1 MNRYLIAA
9 TNPNKER
16 KCKKKIYRIDNKE
29 RKRKKKS
36 TDLISKAIV
45 IQPYIN

>member
-16 KCKKKIYRIDNKE
+16 KCKKKSIGLTTRKE
-29 RKRKKKS
+29 NVKRNLQ
-36 TDLISKAIV
+36 T
-45 IQPYIN
+45 